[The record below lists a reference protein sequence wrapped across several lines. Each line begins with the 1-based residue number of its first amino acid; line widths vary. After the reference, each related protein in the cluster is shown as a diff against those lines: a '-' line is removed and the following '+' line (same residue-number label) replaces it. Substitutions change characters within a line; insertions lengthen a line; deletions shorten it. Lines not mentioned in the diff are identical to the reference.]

1 MTIQPDCQ
9 AVVYDA
15 AMDFSLNSNPN
26 GVWSY
31 GYSATLGGAMVLDD
45 QNVQDSSGLY
55 VWRNAG
61 LEPNGPSLAFNPTA
75 NPITITGPTD
85 LMIWN
90 PYQLSMTEGSGGQY
104 CVLRF
109 APPESGAYQVQA
121 AFSSVDKYY
130 GAKTDVHLLVNGMSF
145 FDSVVYGIGS
155 VASFDQTLQ
164 LNAGD
169 VLVFAV
175 GLGDYGWGWDTTGL
189 SATIT
194 PVPEPSVFSLLGAS
208 LLLIYLRH
216 SKRSAS

>member
-1 MTIQPDCQ
+1 
-9 AVVYDA
+9 
-15 AMDFSLNSNPN
+15 
-26 GVWSY
+26 
-31 GYSATLGGAMVLDD
+31 
-45 QNVQDSSGLY
+45 
-55 VWRNAG
+55 
-61 LEPNGPSLAFNPTA
+61 
-75 NPITITGPTD
+75 
-85 LMIWN
+85 MIWN

-109 APPESGAYQVQA
+109 APPESGAYQVQG